1 MNYKYISSMS
11 IAALIGVAGCSS
23 LPQENINLESA
34 RREFVAAQNN
44 ASVRQYA
51 PSELKLA
58 NDAMSQ
64 ANDAWA
70 SDETMARVNH
80 LAYLAKQRTA
90 IAEETTKQKLA
101 EASVANADVNRDKLR
116 LAARTDEA
124 NTAQAKA
131 EESKRQ
137 ADESKR
143 QADESIRQ
151 ADEAKRRA
159 DLSTRQANAAQSQ
172 AADANS
178 RNAMLEAQIRDMKAK
193 QTERGLV
200 ITIEDVL
207 FDTNRATLKTGNL
220 RGVEK
225 LIAFMQQY
233 PTRSAMVEGFT
244 DSVGSSSSNQTL
256 SDRRADAVK
265 TSLVMQG
272 VNSNRLSAIGFG
284 EAYPVASNSTS
295 DGRQQNRRV
304 EIIISD
310 ENGTIKPR

>member
-1 MNYKYISSMS
+1 MS
-11 IAALIGVAGCSS
+11 
-23 LPQENINLESA
+23 
-34 RREFVAAQNN
+34 R
-44 ASVRQYA
+44 
-51 PSELKLA
+51 
-58 NDAMSQ
+58 

-80 LAYLAKQRTA
+80 LSYLAKQRIA
-90 IAEETTKQKLA
+90 IAQETTKQKLA
-101 EASVANADVNRDKLR
+101 EASVANADINRDKLR

-124 NTAQAKA
+124 NSAQAKA
-131 EESKRQ
+131 NESMRQ

-143 QADESIRQ
+143 QADESMKQ

-159 DLSTRQANAAQSQ
+159 ELSGRQANDAQSQ

-207 FDTNRATLKTGNL
+207 FDTNKATLKTGNL

-233 PTRSAMVEGFT
+233 PSRSAMVEGFT
-244 DSVGSSSSNQTL
+244 DSVGSASSNQTL

>member
-1 MNYKYISSMS
+1 MNKKLLMSLSS
-11 IAALIGVAGCSS
+11 AVLIGITACSS
-23 LPQENINLESA
+23 LPQENTNLETARKDFIAVQTSA
-34 RREFVAAQNN
+34 AVQQN
-44 ASVRQYA
+44 A
-51 PSELKLA
+51 PEELKLA
-58 NDAMSQ
+58 NDAISK

-70 SDETMARVNH
+70 ADETMARVNH
-80 LAYLAKQRTA
+80 LSYLAKQRSA
-90 IAEETTKQKLA
+90 IALEISKQRVA
-101 EASVANADVNRDKLR
+101 EASVASADVNRDKLR

-131 EESKRQ
+131 EESMKQ

-143 QADESIRQ
+143 KAEQSGRQ
-151 ADEAKRRA
+151 ATE
-159 DLSTRQANAAQSQ
+159 AQSRANTAQLQ
-172 AADANS
+172 AADANK
-178 RNAMLEAQIRDMKAK
+178 RNAMLESQILDMKAK

-200 ITIEDVL
+200 ITIDDVL
-207 FDTNRATLKTGNL
+207 FDTNRATLKSGNL

-233 PTRSAMVEGFT
+233 PTRSALVEGFT
-244 DSVGSSSSNQTL
+244 DSVGSASSNQTL

-265 TSLVMQG
+265 SSLVMQG

-310 ENGTIKPR
+310 ENGLIKPR

>member
-1 MNYKYISSMS
+1 MNYKHLFSISSV
-11 IAALIGVAGCSS
+11 IIIGVTGCSS
-23 LPQENINLESA
+23 VPQENTNLEGA
-34 RREFVAAQNN
+34 RR
-44 ASVRQYA
+44 
-51 PSELKLA
+51 
-58 NDAMSQ
+58 D
-64 ANDAWA
+64 
-70 SDETMARVNH
+70 VNH
-80 LAYLAKQRTA
+80 LSYLAKQRTA

-131 EESKRQ
+131 EESKKQADESMRQ

-143 QADESIRQ
+143 
-151 ADEAKRRA
+151 RA
-159 DLSTRQANAAQSQ
+159 DLSNRQANAAQSQ

-178 RNAMLEAQIRDMKAK
+178 RNANLEAQIRDMKAK

-233 PTRSAMVEGFT
+233 PSRSAMVEGFT

-284 EAYPVASNSTS
+284 EAYPVASNATS